1 LYAKPL
7 KQNILDNHNSGFLS
21 RKLGL
26 FSVTNIV
33 IANMIGAGIF
43 TTSGLLMAD
52 LKDPMLM
59 LWLWVFGGVLAFAGA
74 MCYGEIGASIPKA
87 GGEYAFLSHL
97 YSPRLGFLSGW
108 VSFIVGFS
116 APIAASSIGF
126 SEYLYRALPHIFDT
140 TFLSVEAMKKLYS
153 ILIIVIFTLVHLRG
167 LEFGAKVQNYL
178 TLLKIALVAGLILF
192 GFSLGNGDISNFKY
206 TAPESQ
212 STIGWKTIGLSL
224 MWIMFAFSGWN
235 ASVYIGSEIKKP
247 ERNIPLSLLIG
258 TGIVAVLY
266 LLLNILFIYAI
277 PPREMENVISI
288 GGLAIGNLFGADLEA
303 FFSLLVAFALF
314 SSISAFIILGPRVY
328 FAMSSDGH
336 FFKFAAK
343 VDSKYQVPVY
353 SIIFQAII
361 SVIIILSGT
370 FDQILTYMGFSLGI
384 FPIITIFGLFKL
396 RKKGLSKLKLPGYP
410 VTPVLYILAGI
421 IMLILSFLE
430 RPLESSIAILT
441 ILIGFPAYYL
451 FGKEKTRG

>member
-1 LYAKPL
+1 M
-7 KQNILDNHNSGFLS
+7 DTHNSDFLS

-52 LKDPMLM
+52 LKDPILM

-126 SEYLYRALPHIFDT
+126 SEYLYRALPHIFDNS
-140 TFLSVEAMKKLYS
+140 LLGIEAMKKLYS
-153 ILIIVIFTLVHLRG
+153 ILIIIIFTAIHLRG
-167 LEFGAKVQNYL
+167 IEFGAKVQNYL
-178 TLLKIALVAGLILF
+178 TLLKIALVVGLILF
-192 GFSLGNGDISNFKY
+192 GFSMGSGDISNFKY
-206 TAPESQ
+206 TASISQ
-212 STIGWKTIGLSL
+212 SPAGWKTIGLSL

-258 TGIVAVLY
+258 TGVVALLY

-277 PPREMENVISI
+277 PPKDMENVISI

-328 FAMSSDGH
+328 FAMSADGH

-343 VDSKYQVPVY
+343 VDKKYQVPVY

-384 FPIITIFGLFKL
+384 FPIITIFGIFKL
-396 RKKGLSKLKLPGYP
+396 RKKGMSKLKLPGYP
-410 VTPVLYILAGI
+410 VTPALYILAGI
-421 IMLILSFLE
+421 VMLILSFLE

-451 FGKEKTRG
+451 FGKEKTSG

>member
-1 LYAKPL
+1 MDDHKS
-7 KQNILDNHNSGFLS
+7 DFLS

-52 LKDPMLM
+52 LKDPILM
-59 LWLWVFGGVLAFAGA
+59 LWLWVLGGILAFAGA

-126 SEYLYRALPHIFDT
+126 SEYLYRALPNIFET
-140 TFLSVEAMKKLYS
+140 PMLSIEGMKNVYS
-153 ILIIVIFTLVHLRG
+153 ILIIVIFTAIHLRG
-167 LEFGAKVQNYL
+167 IEFGAKVQNYL
-178 TLLKIALVAGLILF
+178 TVLKIALVAGLILF
-192 GFSLGNGDISNFKY
+192 GFSLGSGDVSHFNY

-212 STIGWKTIGLSL
+212 SPVGWKTMGLSL

-247 ERNIPLSLLIG
+247 ERNIPRSLLLG
-258 TGIVAVLY
+258 TGVVALLY

-277 PPREMENVISI
+277 PPKEMENVISI

-303 FFSLLVAFALF
+303 FFSLMVAFALF

-328 FAMSSDGH
+328 FAMSTDGH
-336 FFKFAAK
+336 FFKFASR
-343 VDSKYQVPVY
+343 VDKKYQVPVY

-361 SVIIILSGT
+361 SIVIILSGT

-384 FPIITIFGLFKL
+384 FPIITIFGIFKL

-410 VTPVLYILAGI
+410 VTPILYILAGI
-421 IMLILSFLE
+421 VMLVLSFLE

-441 ILIGFPAYYL
+441 ILIGFPAYHL
-451 FGKEKTRG
+451 FGKEKTGG